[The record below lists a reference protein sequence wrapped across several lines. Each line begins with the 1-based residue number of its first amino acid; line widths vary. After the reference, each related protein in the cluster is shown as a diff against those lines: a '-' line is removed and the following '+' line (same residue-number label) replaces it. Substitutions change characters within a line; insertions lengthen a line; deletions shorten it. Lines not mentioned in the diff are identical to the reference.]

1 LKSKIDENSGFLKS
15 VEIAEIQ
22 NPKSKIQN
30 RKMFRNV
37 RKIHFIGIGG
47 IGMSGIAE
55 VLCNLGFQ
63 VSGSDLSKSK
73 NTDRLEKLGASIFE
87 GHSAENV
94 GEAQVVVYS
103 SAVKE
108 DNPEIVRA
116 RENQIPIIPRAEM
129 LAELMTL
136 KPYSI
141 AIAGTH
147 GKTSTTSMV
156 ATVLG
161 SAGIEPTT
169 VVGGVVEI
177 LGSNARVGSSEWFV
191 TEADESD
198 RSFLMLYPTVAVVTN
213 IDKEH
218 MESYKGMDDVVQ
230 CFTDF
235 VNKVPF
241 YGACIICLDDPNVQL
256 IIPRIKR
263 RRVTYGLTAQADISA
278 HDIWYYDS
286 FGTSFTVWSG
296 TDVLGEINLP
306 VPGKHNIYNA
316 LAATAVALELGV
328 PFEKIAEGFAN
339 FKNANRR
346 FQVKGEVRGVMVVDD
361 YGHHPTE
368 ITATL
373 SAAKAGGNGRRTVVV
388 FQPHRYSRTKELLN
402 EFALCFNN
410 ADVLFVT
417 DIYAASEQP
426 IEGITGEILTENIKQ
441 YGHKNAQFI
450 GDVGA
455 AADVV
460 IPFLQEN
467 DLVITLGAGS
477 ITRLSDEI
485 FERLSK

>member
-1 LKSKIDENSGFLKS
+1 
-15 VEIAEIQ
+15 
-22 NPKSKIQN
+22 
-30 RKMFRNV
+30 MFRHV
-37 RKIHFIGIGG
+37 KKIHFIGIGG

-55 VLCNLGFQ
+55 VLCNLKFQ

-73 NTDRLEKLGASIFE
+73 NTDRLENLGAKIYE
-87 GHSAENV
+87 GHAAENV
-94 GEAQVVVYS
+94 GDAQVVVYS
-103 SAVKE
+103 SAVKD
-108 DNPEIVRA
+108 DNPEIVQA
-116 RENQIPIIPRAEM
+116 KENKIPIIPRAEM

-136 KPYSI
+136 KPY
-141 AIAGTH
+141 AIAVSGTH

-161 SAGIEPTT
+161 ESGVEPTT

-177 LGSNARVGSSEWFV
+177 LGSNARLGSSEWFV

-198 RSFLMLYPTVAVVTN
+198 RSFLMLYPTIAVVTN

-241 YGACIICLDDPNVQL
+241 YGACVLCLDDPNVQL
-256 IIPRIKR
+256 IIPQIKR
-263 RRVTYGLTAQADISA
+263 RRVTYGMTAQADISA
-278 HDIWYYDS
+278 HDIWYHDN
-286 FGTSFTVWSG
+286 FGVSFTVWRG
-296 TDVLGEINLP
+296 TEVLGEINLP

-316 LAATAVALELGV
+316 LAATAVALELEI
-328 PFEKIAEGFAN
+328 PFENIAKAFEK

-346 FQVKGEVRGVMVVDD
+346 FQFKGEERGITVIDD

-373 SAAKAGGNGRRTVVV
+373 SAAKSGGSGKRTVVV
-388 FQPHRYSRTKELLN
+388 FQPHRYSRTKELMN

-410 ADVLFVT
+410 ADVLFIT

-426 IEGITGEILTENIKQ
+426 MEGITAEILTENIKQ
-441 YGHKNAQFI
+441 YGHKNAQYI
-450 GDVGA
+450 GDVKD
-455 AADVV
+455 AADKVL
-460 IPFLQEN
+460 PFLQEH

-485 FERLSK
+485 VEKLKQ